1 MEVFHIL
8 NDDDK
13 VLASS
18 TPMLSQWL
26 EIKESLG
33 DEIVF
38 CRVGDF
44 FELFFDDAI
53 RASSILDLQLTKR
66 KISKSTYPMAGV
78 PVRSLDTYVSKL
90 IKLGY
95 KVAIIDQLED
105 AKKTSGMLKKRID
118 KDNHTRNY
126 NGSINVGTWKK

>member
-78 PVRSLDTYVSKL
+78 PVRS
-90 IKLGY
+90 
-95 KVAIIDQLED
+95 
-105 AKKTSGMLKKRID
+105 
-118 KDNHTRNY
+118 
-126 NGSINVGTWKK
+126 